1 MEYRGSCHDH
11 IGTGLQN
18 GVHIV
23 QRHAAVHLD
32 IRRKPPLIQTASQ
45 NFNFFRHIGNIFLT
59 AKAGTVATR
68 RLLLEKLW
76 DMEGNFVDDHTLTVT
91 MNRLRAKIE
100 DGRHT
105 YIQTIR
111 GMGYVWTGAQE

>member
-1 MEYRGSCHDH
+1 MTAVRGGEKVAITPNEYKLLR
-11 IGTGLQN
+11 L
-18 GVHIV
+18 
-23 QRHAAVHLD
+23 
-32 IRRKPPLIQTASQ
+32 
-45 NFNFFRHIGNIFLT
+45 LT

-100 DGRHT
+100 DSQHT

-111 GMGYVWTGAQE
+111 GMGYVWTGAQG